1 MKQFTKTVLLLFAGS
16 LLFLAG
22 TEAAR
27 AQRFPR
33 PLREQPYFISG
44 TIRWKKDMGIIP
56 AGPAVQ
62 QAAASPCGQFF
73 VAATDPG
80 SGKGIAYSSGMTQ
93 QPDEGDYHVCSYS
106 FRAPSNRSL
115 YMIAGMGGVLL
126 LPQMDESAYYWTG
139 PWIGGSR
146 NRPPGGAL
154 RGFTGYK
161 YITLGGLRRRGVA
174 NFELLYVRRDDPH

>member
-1 MKQFTKTVLLLFAGS
+1 MKPYTKVLLLILGG
-16 LLFLAG
+16 LLIAVALPGAV
-22 TEAAR
+22 R
-27 AQRFPR
+27 AQRFPGDR
-33 PLREQPYFISG
+33 GQLYFISG

-56 AGPAVQ
+56 AGPAVA

-73 VAATDPG
+73 VAATEPG
-80 SGKGIAYSSGMTQ
+80 SGKAVAYSSGMTQ
-93 QPDEGDYHVCSYS
+93 QPDDGDYHVCSYS
-106 FRAPSNRSL
+106 FKAPGNRSL

-126 LPQMDESAYYWTG
+126 LPKMDESAYYWTA

-161 YITLGGLRRRGVA
+161 YITLNRGRRRGVA
-174 NFELLYVRRDDPH
+174 NFELLYVRRDDPR